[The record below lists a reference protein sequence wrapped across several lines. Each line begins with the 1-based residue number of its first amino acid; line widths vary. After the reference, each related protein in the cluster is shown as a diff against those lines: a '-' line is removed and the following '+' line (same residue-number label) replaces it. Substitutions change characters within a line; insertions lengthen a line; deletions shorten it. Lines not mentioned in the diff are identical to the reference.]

1 MILAADKD
9 FICKNC
15 KYQEHQCFAC
25 GKLGSSDL
33 SSEAEVGMSESC
45 FMSFE
50 LDLFESVEVK

>member
-45 FMSFE
+45 FVRV
-50 LDLFESVEVK
+50 LNLIYLEVLK